1 MSAELFELLDEI
13 EAEKGISKDVILD
26 ALESA
31 LISAYRKHFGAV
43 DDVSVRIS
51 PDSGE
56 IKIYARKQVV
66 EEVEDHETQ
75 ISLEEANKLSGSYEP
90 GDFVEFEVTP
100 SSFGRIAAQT
110 ARQVVFQRIREAE
123 REKMVDEYSER
134 ENSIASGV
142 VRRIERKNV
151 MLEIDGTES
160 VLTPNEQVKHDRYAV
175 GERYKVFVIEVAKSV
190 KGMHLVVSRSHPGL
204 VRSLFELEVPEIAQ
218 GIIEVKAL
226 SREAGSRSKIA
237 VHSTVSGVDPVGTC
251 IGPKGM
257 RVQAVIAEL
266 RGEKIDIIRYSE
278 DPGQYVKNAL
288 SPADVVSIDVDAE
301 NRMCK
306 VKVPESQLSLAIGKE
321 GQNVRLAARLTGWK
335 IDLSAVPDSELGDSF
350 KKNKK
355 KRSTRLDD
363 EFTLSDKAAGIEL
376 GALDDE
382 ALISDGDHP
391 LIDPNDIINIDDGED
406 FMNVDQNDLDKELIE
421 AGLLM
426 SDEEL
431 EQLNKENDN
440 LGGE

>member
-31 LISAYRKHFGAV
+31 LISAYRKHFGAA

-90 GDFVEFEVTP
+90 GDFVEFEATP

-160 VLTPNEQVKHDRYAV
+160 VLTPNEQVKHDKYAV

-288 SPADVVSIDVDAE
+288 SPADVVSIDVDSE

-355 KRSTRLDD
+355 NRSTRLDD
-363 EFTLSDKAAGIEL
+363 EFTLSDKVAGIES
-376 GALDDE
+376 GALDD

-440 LGGE
+440 LGGK